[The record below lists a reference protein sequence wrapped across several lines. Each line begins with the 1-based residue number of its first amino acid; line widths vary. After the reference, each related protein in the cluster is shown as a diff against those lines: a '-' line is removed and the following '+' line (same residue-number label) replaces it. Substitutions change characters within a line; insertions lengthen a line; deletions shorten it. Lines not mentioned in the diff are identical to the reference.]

1 VSAFLRNVA
10 ASWREE
16 MRSSR
21 LLVLVGLALA
31 ALMLVGFQRVVSSEV
46 QRDHAQPPF
55 AGTQPLGAQ
64 ACEALRD
71 GHPDAPCTPPVDAIA
86 YTPAS

>member
-1 VSAFLRNVA
+1 VSASPSWKDELRGA
-10 ASWREE
+10 RP
-16 MRSSR
+16 
-21 LLVLVGLALA
+21 LVLGGLALA
-31 ALMLVGFQRVVSSEV
+31 AAMLVGFQQIVSNEV

-55 AGTQPLGAQ
+55 ASTQPLGTQ

-86 YTPAS
+86 FSPAS